1 MAEEPPAVK
10 SHLASDTITVIIVIL
25 TVLSIFLAGAMLYM
39 KRQIDAYQRDASNYM
54 AFQDK
59 KENETSSMF

>member
-1 MAEEPPAVK
+1 MAEKPPPVK

-25 TVLSIFLAGAMLYM
+25 TVLSLFLAAAMFYM
-39 KRQIDAYQRDASNYM
+39 KKQIERFQQDASNYM

-59 KENETSSMF
+59 AENETSDTF